1 MSMGN
6 INSYTGCRLQTE
18 RAQVAMPAH
27 NATTVQPNAPQHPP
41 AAGGPATPVT
51 RAAHL
56 VSRVRADLLA
66 GEFAPGEPLRLAAVR
81 TRYDAGLTPLREALF
96 QLAAEGL
103 VTVEG
108 QRGFRAAPLSTQ
120 DLIDVTEQRVLLEGQ
135 ALRLSIEL
143 GDLAWESQV
152 LAAHHRLAHTAMLE
166 RNSMTP
172 TAEWTEAHRV
182 FHRSLV
188 EACGSAWLLRF
199 RDVLSDQSERYRRW
213 SLRESPDRDVA
224 GEHRALAEA
233 TLARDADLA
242 VRCLAEHYRRT
253 ATLCELSGP

>member
-1 MSMGN
+1 MPSQKLP
-6 INSYTGCRLQTE
+6 TAE
-18 RAQVAMPAH
+18 PVAPA
-27 NATTVQPNAPQHPP
+27 ARPP
-41 AAGGPATPVT
+41 AATRPSAT
-51 RAAHL
+51 RASHL
-56 VSRVRADLLA
+56 VARVREDLLA
-66 GEFAPGEPLRLAAVR
+66 GEFAPGEPLRLATVR

-103 VTVEG
+103 ITVEG
-108 QRGFRAAPLSTQ
+108 QRGFRAAALSAA
-120 DLIDVTEQRVLLEGQ
+120 DLLDVTEQRVLLEGQ

-152 LAAHHRLAHTAMLE
+152 LAAHHRLAHTTMLDPD
-166 RNSMTP
+166 TG
-172 TAEWTEAHRV
+172 TLAADWTDVHRV

-188 EACGSAWLLRF
+188 AACGSAWLLRF

-224 GEHRALAEA
+224 GEHRTLAEA

-242 VRCLAEHYRRT
+242 VQCLADHYRRT
-253 ATLCELSGP
+253 AMLCQLSGR

>member
-1 MSMGN
+1 M
-6 INSYTGCRLQTE
+6 
-18 RAQVAMPAH
+18 
-27 NATTVQPNAPQHPP
+27 
-41 AAGGPATPVT
+41 
-51 RAAHL
+51 
-56 VSRVRADLLA
+56 
-66 GEFAPGEPLRLAAVR
+66 VR

-108 QRGFRAAPLSTQ
+108 QRGFRAAALSAE
-120 DLIDVTEQRVLLEGQ
+120 DLADVTEQRVLLESQ
-135 ALRLSIEL
+135 ELRRSIEL
-143 GDLAWESQV
+143 GDLAWESQL
-152 LAAHHRLAHTAMLE
+152 LAAHHRLAHTTMLGPD
-166 RNSMTP
+166 SATP
-172 TAEWTEAHRV
+172 TADWTEAHRV

-213 SLRESPDRDVA
+213 SLRESSERDVA

-242 VRCLAEHYRRT
+242 VHCLAEHYRRT
-253 ATLCELSGP
+253 ATLCQLARP